1 MISNLHI
8 MPPPT
13 GANTLPTVSTG
24 SPASTGESLAQE
36 FATAFS
42 SALENLGINP
52 SGLKISGGATAA
64 PGQFSVTFTLPGNVS
79 PMNTVPST
87 VTPPTAATPA
97 ATTATPAAAVAAPVT
112 SPLPATSTT
121 THWYAPNAADDAY
134 WSAQPPAV
142 QQLRELTSESQ
153 RQALAATLTSQG
165 YKIDVPIMVWGWD
178 AAKVTSLRQGYGY
191 TWVPAMGQAP
201 IQVAP
206 GLTEPGL
213 TAYNPNNPPPGSIA
227 VPPSAAGSAF
237 V

>member
-8 MPPPT
+8 MPLST
-13 GANTLPTVSTG
+13 GANTLPPVSTG
-24 SPASTGESLAQE
+24 SSASTGESLAQE

-42 SALENLGINP
+42 TALENLGINP

-79 PMNTVPST
+79 PSTPVPNTFTAPV
-87 VTPPTAATPA
+87 AATPPAPEA
-97 ATTATPAAAVAAPVT
+97 AAPAAIAAPLSSPVTTTAA
-112 SPLPATSTT
+112 S

-142 QQLRELTSESQ
+142 QQLRELSSESQ
-153 RQALAATLTSQG
+153 RQALASTLASQG

-178 AAKVTSLRQGYGY
+178 AAKVTALRQGYGY

-227 VPPSAAGSAF
+227 VPPAAAGSTFA
-237 V
+237 

>member
-13 GANTLPTVSTG
+13 GANTLPTVSAG

-42 SALENLGINP
+42 TALENLGINP
-52 SGLKISGGATAA
+52 SGLKISGGATSA
-64 PGQFSVTFTLPGNVS
+64 PGQFSVTFTVPGNVS
-79 PMNTVPST
+79 PSTSVPNT
-87 VTPPTAATPA
+87 VTPP
-97 ATTATPAAAVAAPVT
+97 VSAAPPVS

-178 AAKVTSLRQGYGY
+178 AAKVTALRQGYGY

-201 IQVAP
+201 VQVAP

-227 VPPSAAGSAF
+227 VPRAAAGSTF